1 MLAQGTPDAPLP
13 PALLPLDALKPA
25 TPLIRVLADLI
36 HVPGLRGNPAR
47 SYRRAEIGEGLHGAF
62 EPYVTSLIQQ
72 WAEVDEDQL
81 TRLVQ
86 CLRHVGI
93 ARYLKARRIDDARLE
108 LLVARLPTG
117 ERFQNT
123 DLVNILDVG
132 FGLSQALPVWVA
144 LIAAK
149 PGRVVYIEQ
158 PELHLHPLTQSRMA
172 DVLVDMAL
180 RGVRVIVKTHS
191 DLLLRGIQ
199 TAVAKGR
206 IEPCRVSLH
215 WFGRDPKTGLTREA
229 KAPLDADGA
238 FGDWPSDCDDVALRA
253 ECEYL
258 DVVAARHRS

>member
-1 MLAQGTPDAPLP
+1 M
-13 PALLPLDALKPA
+13 
-25 TPLIRVLADLI
+25 
-36 HVPGLRGNPAR
+36 
-47 SYRRAEIGEGLHGAF
+47 
-62 EPYVTSLIQQ
+62 TSLIQQ